1 MSRIKV
7 MKKINIFLIILLI
20 SFPTY
25 AENHLV
31 SYGVKAPTTRINIK
45 IYSSLTCPYCAELHI
60 KFLPNLI
67 KKYVDNSIAYIELHD
82 YPLNQ
87 ASLLAAQLQKC
98 FPAKKQKLYLDEIY
112 KSQSKWSD
120 AKTLDELKSNLNGI
134 TKSLGLDDK
143 DFKKCITN
151 KEFEKNVLKSR
162 INAQSKYGINST
174 PTLII
179 NEKKYT
185 GTFKNIE
192 KYIQK
197 LL

>member
-120 AKTLDELKSNLNGI
+120 AKTLVELKSNLNGI

>member
-1 MSRIKV
+1 
-7 MKKINIFLIILLI
+7 MKKVNIFLIILLI
-20 SFPTY
+20 SLPAY

-67 KKYVDNSIAYIELHD
+67 KKYVENKVAYIEYHD
-82 YPLNQ
+82 YPLDQ
-87 ASLLAAQLQKC
+87 GALIAAQVQKC
-98 FPAKKQKLYLDEIY
+98 FTSEKQKFYLNQIY
-112 KSQSKWSD
+112 KNQSKWNN
-120 AKTLDELKSNLNGI
+120 AKTLKELKTNLGEI
-134 TKSLGLDDK
+134 TKSMGLEEK
-143 DFKKCITN
+143 DFNNCVKN
-151 KEFEKNVLKSR
+151 KDFEKKVLQSR
-162 INAQSKYGINST
+162 INAQSKYSINST

-179 NEKKYT
+179 NEKKYK
-185 GTFKNIE
+185 GSFKNIE

>member
-20 SFPTY
+20 SLPAY

-31 SYGVKAPTTRINIK
+31 SYGVKSPTTRINIK
-45 IYSSLTCPYCAELHI
+45 IYSSLNCPYCAELHI

-67 KKYVDNSIAYIELHD
+67 KKYVDNNVAYIELHD

-112 KSQSKWSD
+112 KNQSKWND
-120 AKTLDELKSNLNGI
+120 AKTLDELKSNLNEI
-134 TKSLGLDDK
+134 TKSIGLDDK

>member
-1 MSRIKV
+1 MNATK
-7 MKKINIFLIILLI
+7 
-20 SFPTY
+20 
-25 AENHLV
+25 
-31 SYGVKAPTTRINIK
+31 INIK

-67 KKYVDNSIAYIELHD
+67 KKYVENKVAYIEYHD
-82 YPLNQ
+82 YPLDQ
-87 ASLLAAQLQKC
+87 GALIAAQVQKC
-98 FPAKKQKLYLDEIY
+98 FTSEKQKFYLNQIY
-112 KSQSKWSD
+112 KNQSKWNN
-120 AKTLDELKSNLNGI
+120 AKTLKELKANLAEI
-134 TKSLGLDDK
+134 TKSMGLEEK
-143 DFKKCITN
+143 DFNNCAKN
-151 KEFEKNVLKSR
+151 KDFEKKVLQSR
-162 INAQSKYGINST
+162 ISAQSKYGINST

>member
-1 MSRIKV
+1 
-7 MKKINIFLIILLI
+7 MKKINIILVIFLISLPAY
-20 SFPTY
+20 S
-25 AENHLV
+25 ENHV
-31 SYGVKAPTTRINIK
+31 VAYGTKSPATKINIK

-67 KKYVDNSIAYIELHD
+67 KKYVENKIVYIEYHD
-82 YPLNQ
+82 YPLDQ
-87 ASLLAAQLQKC
+87 GALIAAQVQKC
-98 FPAKKQKLYLDEIY
+98 FDSEKQKFYLNQIY
-112 KSQSKWSD
+112 KNQSKWNN
-120 AKTLDELKSNLNGI
+120 AKTLKELKTNLGEI
-134 TKSLGLDDK
+134 TKSMGLDEK
-143 DFKKCITN
+143 DFNNCAKN
-151 KEFEKNVLKSR
+151 KDFEKKVLQSR
-162 INAQSKYGINST
+162 ISAQSKYGINST

>member
-1 MSRIKV
+1 MFYFS
-7 MKKINIFLIILLI
+7 
-20 SFPTY
+20 
-25 AENHLV
+25 E
-31 SYGVKAPTTRINIK
+31 
-45 IYSSLTCPYCAELHI
+45 
-60 KFLPNLI
+60 
-67 KKYVDNSIAYIELHD
+67 
-82 YPLNQ
+82 
-87 ASLLAAQLQKC
+87 
-98 FPAKKQKLYLDEIY
+98 KQKLYLDQIY
-112 KSQSKWSD
+112 KNQSKWNN
-120 AKTLDELKSNLNGI
+120 AKTLVELKSNLNGI
-134 TKSLGLDDK
+134 TKSIGLDDK

-151 KEFEKNVLKSR
+151 KDFEKKFLQSR